1 MKCRRFSGLDSSQL
15 FDLVVGLALVFL
27 GLSSLVTGIRLNTL
41 ERRIEAVEKLK
52 PVTKIE
58 VVLCETDHKTEKA
71 VWHDLAKRVG
81 RGEIRVQETRTAVSS
96 LQSVA
101 GGGLPDPGA
110 KRLDVEVV
118 RK

>member
-1 MKCRRFSGLDSSQL
+1 MKCRIFSGLDSSQL
-15 FDLVVGLALVFL
+15 LDLVVGLALVFL
-27 GLSSLVTGIRLNTL
+27 GLSSLVTGIRLNAL
-41 ERRIEAVEKLK
+41 ERQVRELK

-58 VVLCETDHKTEKA
+58 VVLCETDHKTERA

-81 RGEIRVQETRTAVSS
+81 RGELKAQETRTAVSS

-101 GGGLPDPGA
+101 GGGMPDPGA